1 MTKNLLTKILSLVQ
15 PADPIDVFVE
25 EWRRERPDLDFG
37 SVEITARLIL
47 LSGLLQRDW
56 DTDAAANFDLG
67 GGAFPVLLALRRVGA
82 PFELTPTSLTREA
95 YLSSGGMTQLLDR
108 LEQRGLVVRR
118 PHPTDRRGLLVQ
130 LTPDGV
136 RLADDVLSLRLAKAE
151 VFLAGLSPDE
161 RERLKVLLRALLM
174 SLMPPEKDAP
184 SPPNAVPS

>member
-1 MTKNLLTKILSLVQ
+1 VQ
-15 PADPIDVFVE
+15 SVDPIDAFVE
-25 EWRRERPDLDFG
+25 EWRRERPDLEFG
-37 SVEITARLIL
+37 SVEITARLVL

-56 DTDAAANFDLG
+56 DADAAANFDLG

-108 LEQRGLVVRR
+108 LEHRGLVVRR

-151 VFLAGLSPDE
+151 AFLAGLSSAE
-161 RERLKVLLRALLM
+161 RDGLKTLLRALLK
-174 SLMPPEKDAP
+174 SLMQPEMDTPATPDALA
-184 SPPNAVPS
+184 S

>member
-1 MTKNLLTKILSLVQ
+1 MQ
-15 PADPIDVFVE
+15 PADPIDAFVQ
-25 EWRRERPDLDFG
+25 EWRRERPDLDFS
-37 SVEITARLIL
+37 SVEITARVIL

-56 DTDAAANFDLG
+56 DADAAANFDLG

-108 LEQRGLVVRR
+108 LELRGLVVRR

-130 LTPDGV
+130 LSPDGV

-151 VFLAGLSPDE
+151 AFLAGLSADE
-161 RERLKVLLRALLM
+161 REGLKALLRALVM
-174 SLMPPEKDAP
+174 SLMHQEMDAP
-184 SPPNAVPS
+184 SAPNALLS

>member
-1 MTKNLLTKILSLVQ
+1 MPVQ
-15 PADPIDVFVE
+15 PVDPIDAFVD
-25 EWRRERPDLDFG
+25 EWRRQRPELDF
-37 SVEITARLIL
+37 SSIEITARLVL

-108 LEQRGLVVRR
+108 LERRGLVARR

-130 LTPDGV
+130 LTPEGV
-136 RLADDVLSLRLAKAE
+136 RLADDVLGLRLAKAE
-151 VFLAGLSPDE
+151 AFLAGLPLDA
-161 RERLKVLLRALLM
+161 RADLKALLRALLM
-174 SLMPPEKDAP
+174 SLVEPQMDPPPDPDALP
-184 SPPNAVPS
+184 S